1 MIIGSFKKRIG
12 TVLAFLFYNETKHHL
27 TKEGIQMA
35 NKKLF
40 SQTRGTLLPLADTK
54 NEAGGA
60 AYALQPEHA
69 LAQMS
74 VTGCLNGVFY
84 ANAEQQLDKVL
95 AYTSS
100 ITPEFIA
107 KTAVYSRTNGF
118 MKDMPA
124 LLCAVLANKDTALL
138 KNVFSRVIDNGK
150 MLRNFV
156 QIMRSGVTGRKSL
169 GSAPKRLIIDWL
181 EHQSDTT
188 IFNASIGNDPSLADI
203 IKMVHPLPQN
213 KVREALYAYIIGKE
227 YNQSDIPQIVK
238 EYELFKKDM
247 KSTIP
252 DIPFQF
258 LTSLDLPHNA
268 WRTIARNASWQMTRM
283 NLNTFL
289 RHGVFE
295 DRELTHVI
303 AQRLKDPCAIRK
315 AKVFPYQLLSA
326 FKMAG
331 GDIPAKVRD
340 ALQDALEI
348 AIDNVPVIKGK
359 VYICLDVSGSMRSP
373 VTGYR
378 KGATSNVQCIDV
390 ASLIAAAIVRKNPD
404 AEIIPF
410 SDDVVKVSINARDSV
425 MTNAK
430 KLASLPGGGT
440 CCSAPLTMLN
450 KKRKDGDFIIMVSDN
465 ESWKESAYGTPNK
478 GTETM
483 RQWNIFKTRNTHAK
497 FACIDLQP
505 YTSVQNRERHDI
517 LNIGGFSDS
526 VFDLLTLFNKNQ
538 LSSGHWVD
546 TINAVAL

>member
-1 MIIGSFKKRIG
+1 
-12 TVLAFLFYNETKHHL
+12 
-27 TKEGIQMA
+27 MA
-35 NKKLF
+35 NKQLF
-40 SQTRGTLLPLADTK
+40 SRTRGTILPLADTN
-54 NEAGGA
+54 NEAGGC

-74 VTGCLNGVFY
+74 VTGCINGVYY

-95 AYTSS
+95 LYTAAVA
-100 ITPEFIA
+100 PEFIA
-107 KTAVYSRTNGF
+107 KTAIYSRTNGF

-124 LLCAVLANKDTALL
+124 LLCAVLACKDIVLL
-138 KNVFSRVIDNGK
+138 KKVFDRVIDNSK

-169 GSAPKRLIIDWL
+169 GSAPKKLIIEWL
-181 EHQSDTT
+181 DHQSDTS

-203 IKMVHPLPQN
+203 IKMVHPSPQN

-227 YNQSDIPQIVK
+227 YNQSEIPQIVK

-247 KSTIP
+247 TSKIP

-303 AQRLKDPCAIRK
+303 AQRLRDPDAIRK

-326 FKMAG
+326 FKMTG
-331 GDIPAKVRD
+331 GDIPVKVRN

-348 AIDNVPVIKGK
+348 AIENVPVINGK
-359 VYICLDVSGSMRSP
+359 VYVCLDVSGSMRSP

-404 AEIIPF
+404 AEVIPF
-410 SDDVVKVSINARDSV
+410 SDDVMKVTINARDSV

-430 KLASLPGGGT
+430 ILSSLPSGGT
-440 CCSAPLTMLN
+440 CCSSPLAFLN
-450 KKRKDGDFIIMVSDN
+450 KKRKDGDYIIMVSDN
-465 ESWKESAYGTPNK
+465 ESWKESACGTSNK
-478 GTETM
+478 STETM
-483 RQWNIFKTRNTHAK
+483 RQWNIFTSRNHYAK

-505 YTSVQNRERHDI
+505 YTSVQAKERHDI

-526 VFDLLTLFNKNQ
+526 VFDLLTLFNNNQ

>member
-1 MIIGSFKKRIG
+1 
-12 TVLAFLFYNETKHHL
+12 
-27 TKEGIQMA
+27 MA

-54 NEAGGA
+54 NEASGS

-84 ANAEQQLDKVL
+84 ANTEQQLDKVL

-107 KTAVYSRTNGF
+107 KTAVYSRTNGY

-138 KNVFSRVIDNGK
+138 KKVFSRVIDNGK

-156 QIMRSGVTGRKSL
+156 QIMRSGATGRKSL
-169 GSAPKRLIIDWL
+169 GSAPKKLIIDWL
-181 EHQSDTT
+181 LHQSDTT

-295 DRELTHVI
+295 DQELTHVI

-326 FKMAG
+326 FKMTG
-331 GDIPAKVRD
+331 GDIPVKVRD
-340 ALQDALEI
+340 ALQDALEN

-359 VYICLDVSGSMRSP
+359 VYVCLDVSGSMHSP

-378 KGATSNVQCIDV
+378 KGSTSNVQCIDV
-390 ASLIAAAIVRKNPD
+390 ASLIGAAIVRKNPD

-410 SDDVVKVSINARDSV
+410 SEDVVKVTINARDSV

-465 ESWKESAYGTPNK
+465 ESWKESAYGTSNK
-478 GTETM
+478 STETM
-483 RQWNIFKTRNTHAK
+483 CQWNIFKTRNTHAK

-505 YTSVQNRERHDI
+505 YTSVQNKERQDI

-526 VFDLLTLFNKNQ
+526 VFDLLTLFNNNQ

-546 TINAVAL
+546 TINAVTL

>member
-1 MIIGSFKKRIG
+1 MFYNSSGTHFAII
-12 TVLAFLFYNETKHHL
+12 FYNETQNNL

-40 SQTRGTLLPLADTK
+40 GQTRGTLLPLADAK
-54 NEAGGA
+54 NEAGGS

-74 VTGCLNGVFY
+74 VTGCLNSVYY
-84 ANAEQQLDKVL
+84 ANAEQQLDKILSYATNV
-95 AYTSS
+95 
-100 ITPEFIA
+100 TPEFLA
-107 KTAVYSRTNGF
+107 KTAVYSRKNGF

-124 LLCAVLANKDTALL
+124 LLCAVLASKDTVLL
-138 KNVFSRVIDNGK
+138 KKVFNHVIDNGK

-156 QIMRSGVTGRKSL
+156 QIVRSGVTGRKSL
-169 GSAPKRLIIDWL
+169 GSAPKRLIIEWL
-181 EHQSDTT
+181 ENQSDTS
-188 IFNASIGNDPSLADI
+188 IFNASIGNEPSLADI
-203 IKMVHPLPQN
+203 IKMVHPLPTN

-238 EYELFKKDM
+238 DYESFKKDM
-247 KSTIP
+247 TSTIP

-258 LTSLDLPHNA
+258 LTSLDLPHNS

-295 DRELTHVI
+295 DRELTHII
-303 AQRLKDPCAIRK
+303 AQRLKDPDAIRK

-326 FKMAG
+326 FKMTG
-331 GDIPAKVRD
+331 GNIPVKVRN

-348 AIDNVPVIKGK
+348 AIENVPVIEGK
-359 VYICLDVSGSMRSP
+359 VYVCLDVSGSMRSP
-373 VTGYR
+373 VTGCR

-390 ASLIAAAIVRKNPD
+390 ASLIAAAIVRKNPE
-404 AEIIPF
+404 AEVIPF
-410 SDDVVKVSINARDSV
+410 SDDVMKVTINARDSV
-425 MTNAK
+425 MTNARI
-430 KLASLPGGGT
+430 LSSLPSGGT
-440 CCSAPLTMLN
+440 CCSSPLVMLN

-465 ESWKESAYGTPNK
+465 ESWRESACGTSNK
-478 GTETM
+478 STETM
-483 RQWNIFKTRNTHAK
+483 RQWSMFTSRNKHAK

-505 YTSVQNRERHDI
+505 YTSVQAKERHDI

-526 VFDLLTLFNKNQ
+526 VFELLTLFNINQ

-546 TINAVAL
+546 TINKVVL